1 VLPHR
6 IHWLGFP
13 SVPNS
18 QVKEVDF
25 LIDGKVRWIEQNPP
39 YSYSDDGGYLV
50 TSWLDPGRHR
60 FTVRARTYSGRTGTD
75 TVTARVVAALDP
87 PAGLA
92 GKWQRDIPQ
101 KVPGDPTCGAAD
113 PVPSGMWTLV
123 FDRRWIE
130 TVYPG
135 KFDPVQSQQT
145 LGGYIL
151 DNDYVPGATTFQ
163 VAGAVT
169 VNPIRDSDPR
179 VGWWC
184 KPGARRR
191 PTRGP

>member
-1 VLPHR
+1 
-6 IHWLGFP
+6 
-13 SVPNS
+13 
-18 QVKEVDF
+18 
-25 LIDGKVRWIEQNPP
+25 
-39 YSYSDDGGYLV
+39 
-50 TSWLDPGRHR
+50 
-60 FTVRARTYSGRTGTD
+60 
-75 TVTARVVAALDP
+75 
-87 PAGLA
+87 
-92 GKWQRDIPQ
+92 
-101 KVPGDPTCGAAD
+101 
-113 PVPSGMWTLV
+113 MWTLV

-151 DNDYVPGATTFQ
+151 DNDYVPGATTFH

-184 KPGARRR
+184 KPGGPAATYSWSVNGDTLTLAPVGGVDRNAQRGGVFTGAW
-191 PTRGP
+191 TRVG